1 RQHRQRLR
9 LLPPRPG
16 DDLHAAP
23 GDVARIGQREP
34 REATTEKLV
43 EAAIERRFERPE
55 CRRELVGDHRVELLD
70 ELPRAD
76 DRRAQVALL
85 RLERLQAG
93 PNLGVLLDGER
104 IRSAEVVE
112 AAAKQAEALR
122 AGHLVTG
129 LAGSP
134 RRG

>member
-1 RQHRQRLR
+1 
-9 LLPPRPG
+9 
-16 DDLHAAP
+16 LHAAP

-85 RLERLQAG
+85 RLEGLQAG

-104 IRSAEVVE
+104 SRGAEGVDG
-112 AAAKQAEALR
+112 AAKQTR
-122 AGHLVTG
+122 AVPAAPVVGG
-129 LAGSP
+129 A
-134 RRG
+134 